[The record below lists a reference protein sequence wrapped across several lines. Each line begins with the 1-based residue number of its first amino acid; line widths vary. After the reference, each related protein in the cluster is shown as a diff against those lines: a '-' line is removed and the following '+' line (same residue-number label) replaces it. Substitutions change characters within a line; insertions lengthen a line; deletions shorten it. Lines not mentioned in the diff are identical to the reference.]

1 MRLPAPPLPL
11 PPPPLPL
18 HLPCGA
24 ARLTAPLLPFIR
36 SGDVSTSGLGEG
48 AHAMAVLVNDGTLPE
63 PRVKAEVDIS
73 AVKPQGMDR
82 GGKSITA

>member
-1 MRLPAPPLPL
+1 MRLPAPRRGCCCRCACHAEPHVSPHRSLPSL
-11 PPPPLPL
+11 
-18 HLPCGA
+18 
-24 ARLTAPLLPFIR
+24 R

-48 AHAMAVLVNDGTLPE
+48 AHAMAVLVNDGALPE
-63 PRVKAEVDIS
+63 PRVKADVDIS